1 AQIVAIERDVEG
13 AYRRPLAF
21 DTRNLL
27 GDARGQCFSARL
39 DAHQGEIGAAR
50 LLHDLVA
57 DASEGTVE
65 PGLVQHLRLLA
76 KRHAATSPSLL
87 WGEGRVRGLL
97 SIAWGEDR
105 VRGRRGM
112 AGQKKCPAPGWA

>member
-1 AQIVAIERDVEG
+1 GASDRGWSKPGAQSGGVGRSVEG
-13 AYRRPLAF
+13 AYCRPLAF
-21 DTRNLL
+21 DPRDFL
-27 GDARGQCFSARL
+27 GDARSQCFSASL

-76 KRHAATSPSLL
+76 KRHAAPSPSPLG
-87 WGEGRVRGLL
+87 GEGRVRRVL
-97 SIAWGEDR
+97 SVAW
-105 VRGRRGM
+105 
-112 AGQKKCPAPGWA
+112 